1 MSNKFVVESAF
12 ILTMNMENTVVKFLN
27 ERWSEEYRI
36 VINVLMDKLE
46 EGEITVQEYQ
56 DISVYWRLTEL
67 TERLEEEI
75 FYSMKSM
82 DRDESAVVPDLYE
95 DGVLEYKKI
104 EKANESQDAVIYG
117 EVESV
122 RCPEFVIADAKGR
135 LCQTEVQLYND
146 GDDVPDVKTAKMI
159 WTMGKIAT
167 GSVFDGG
174 GGDLVLDRDML
185 KRGLISGW

>member
-67 TERLEEEI
+67 TERLEE
-75 FYSMKSM
+75 SMKSM
-82 DRDESAVVPDLYE
+82 DRDESVVVPDLYE
-95 DGVLEYKKI
+95 DGVLEYKKN

-135 LCQTEVQLYND
+135 LCQTEVQLYN
-146 GDDVPDVKTAKMI
+146 GDDLPDVKTAKMI
-159 WTMGKIAT
+159 WTMGKVAT